1 MFVVKKTI
9 HSFEKKIERLLN
21 CFRIREKGN
30 TPYQLVRSRG
40 AQLIQQTMAPSFSP
54 LWPPPAGRCASSSP
68 TCLLLCHPRVHSNH
82 RRQPP
87 LTSLSLTALPTPP
100 HPPPHPLF
108 RSSPSTSLPPPP
120 MSCHHLLPLLLFA
133 LLLHLIPL
141 RSQPAAPSPSPPQCA
156 LNFTALRPFLAP
168 PLPAAD
174 ASRCGLATQSVTFLL
189 SLHLAATSSFVLPAG
204 AASCLSPL
212 RAALPFPLP
221 TSACGLSG
229 LDTILASP
237 GCSNVST
244 LADFDARVPPSARQD
259 IGASCGRDLSAVPDC
274 TACTTALSKAAAAYL
289 LPGSSGAGNNSVT
302 GCVQYPPIYAGAKAS
317 PRGPADPATAYCLFL
332 LKANPPQSQSSGATP
347 WVYGVAFGSF
357 AAVLLLAA
365 AAGSC
370 FIMRQRPAR
379 AAATSLPLDNR
390 SKRSQAMESI
400 SASTTLV
407 KFSYDEIKAATDAF
421 SRESIIGRGGF
432 GNVYKG
438 VLRDGAEVAVKRFKN
453 CSAAGDAAFAHEVEV
468 VASVRHVNLVA
479 LRGYCIATTH
489 REGHQ
494 RMIICDLMHN
504 GSLHDHLFSAGE
516 CQMAWPVRQRI
527 AIGMARGLAYLHCGV
542 QPAIIHRDIKASN
555 ILLDDEFEA
564 KVADFGL
571 AKFAPEGMTHVST
584 RVAGTLGYVAP
595 EYALY
600 GQLTDKSDVYSFG
613 VVLLELLSG
622 KRAFI
627 SLGEGQ
633 SFVLTDWAWSLV
645 RRGKTVEVIQEGML
659 EPGPTEVMEKYVL
672 VGALCTHP
680 QLHARPTMEQAL
692 KILEADSAASPLII
706 PERPIPVVAD
716 LADIERSASS
726 SGSGQL
732 FSPSGFRSFI
742 HANEDAA
749 LASPNET

>member
-1 MFVVKKTI
+1 M
-9 HSFEKKIERLLN
+9 R
-21 CFRIREKGN
+21 
-30 TPYQLVRSRG
+30 
-40 AQLIQQTMAPSFSP
+40 AQL
-54 LWPPPAGRCASSSP
+54 
-68 TCLLLCHPRVHSNH
+68 H
-82 RRQPP
+82 R
-87 LTSLSLTALPTPP
+87 
-100 HPPPHPLF
+100 
-108 RSSPSTSLPPPP
+108 
-120 MSCHHLLPLLLFA
+120 
-133 LLLHLIPL
+133 
-141 RSQPAAPSPSPPQCA
+141 
-156 LNFTALRPFLAP
+156 AP
-168 PLPAAD
+168 PLPRAAAAHRRRLPLRACHAGRHLPPLAPPRRD
-174 ASRCGLATQSVTFLL
+174 LLLRAPPPAS
-189 SLHLAATSSFVLPAG
+189 
-204 AASCLSPL
+204 SCLSPL
-212 RAALPFPLP
+212 RDALPYPLP
-221 TSACGLSG
+221 ASDCGLSG
-229 LDTILASP
+229 LDDLLASP
-237 GCSNVST
+237 GCGNVST
-244 LADFDARVPPSARQD
+244 LADFDALVPASSRQD
-259 IGASCGRDLSAVPDC
+259 IDANCDRDLSAVPDC
-274 TACTTALSKAAAAYL
+274 TACSTALSKAAAAYL
-289 LPGSSGAGNNSVT
+289 LPGSPNAGNNNSVT
-302 GCVQYPPIYAGAKAS
+302 GCVQYPSIYAGAKAS
-317 PRGPADPATAYCLFL
+317 PRGPADPATAYCLYQ
-332 LKANPPQSQSSGATP
+332 LKANPPQSRSSGASP
-347 WVYGVAFGSF
+347 LVYGVTFGSLG
-357 AAVLLLAA
+357 AVLLAA
-365 AAGSC
+365 AAASC
-370 FIMRQRPAR
+370 FMVRRRRAR
-379 AAATSLPLDNR
+379 ASAAALAADSR

-400 SASTTLV
+400 SASTTLI
-407 KFSYDEIKAATDAF
+407 KFTYDEIKAATDSF

-479 LRGYCIATTH
+479 LRGYCIATTE

-504 GSLHDHLFSAGE
+504 GSLHDHLFGAGE

-527 AIGMARGLAYLHCGV
+527 AIGTARGLAYLHRGA

-600 GQLTDKSDVYSFG
+600 GQLTEKSDVYSFG

-622 KRAFI
+622 KRAFV

-645 RRGKTVEVIQEGML
+645 RRGKTVEVIQEGMI
-659 EPGPTEVMEKYVL
+659 EPGPMAVMEKYVL

-692 KILEADSAASPLII
+692 KILEADSAPSLLII
-706 PERPIPVVAD
+706 PERPIPVVSN
-716 LADIERSASS
+716 LAEIERSASS

-732 FSPSGFRSFI
+732 FSPSGFRSFM

-749 LASPNET
+749 LVSPNET

>member
-1 MFVVKKTI
+1 M
-9 HSFEKKIERLLN
+9 
-21 CFRIREKGN
+21 
-30 TPYQLVRSRG
+30 SR
-40 AQLIQQTMAPSFSP
+40 P
-54 LWPPPAGRCASSSP
+54 
-68 TCLLLCHPRVHSNH
+68 
-82 RRQPP
+82 
-87 LTSLSLTALPTPP
+87 
-100 HPPPHPLF
+100 
-108 RSSPSTSLPPPP
+108 
-120 MSCHHLLPLLLFA
+120 HLLPLLLSA
-133 LLLHLIPL
+133 LLLLLGPAPL
-141 RSQPAAPSPSPPQCA
+141 RSQPAAPSTPPQCA
-156 LNFTALRPFLAP
+156 LNFTALGPFLAP
-168 PLPAAD
+168 PLPADD
-174 ASRCGLATQSVTFLL
+174 ASRCGLATQAVSLLL

-204 AASCLSPL
+204 ASACLTPL

-221 TSACGLSG
+221 PSACGLAG
-229 LDTILASP
+229 LDALLAAP
-237 GCSNVST
+237 GCGNIST
-244 LADFDARVPPSARQD
+244 LADFDARVPPASRQD
-259 IGASCGRDLSAVPDC
+259 IGTSCDRDLSAVPDC

-289 LPGSSGAGNNSVT
+289 LPGSPNAGNSNNSIT

-332 LKANPPQSQSSGATP
+332 IKANPPQSRSSGAAP
-347 WVYGVAFGSF
+347 WVYGVAFGSL

-370 FIMRQRPAR
+370 YIVRRRRAR
-379 AAATSLPLDNR
+379 AARAALAADTR

-407 KFSYDEIKAATDAF
+407 KFTYDEIKAATDNF
-421 SRESIIGRGGF
+421 SRESIIGSGGF
-432 GNVYKG
+432 GNVYRG
-438 VLRDGAEVAVKRFKN
+438 LLRDGAEVAVKRFKN

-479 LRGYCIATTH
+479 LRGYCIATTQ

-494 RMIICDLMHN
+494 RMIVCDLMHN
-504 GSLHDHLFSAGE
+504 GSLHDHLFGAEE

-527 AIGMARGLAYLHCGV
+527 AIGMARGLAYLHRGA

-555 ILLDDEFEA
+555 ILLDDDFEA

-600 GQLTDKSDVYSFG
+600 GQLTEKSDVYSFG

-645 RRGKTVEVIQEGML
+645 RRGRTVEVIQEGMV

-692 KILEADSAASPLII
+692 KILEADSAPSPLII
-706 PERPIPVVAD
+706 PERPIPVVAN
-716 LADIERSASS
+716 LAEIERSASS